1 MRNGASDSRTPHK
14 EIAKAEAKGQE
25 CTLQS
30 QLQPANTS
38 ILKKI
43 ETHASIIYF
52 KECVCYN
59 SSNMNYTPQPM
70 DSDKVI
76 GCGFCIAFGVAADVI
91 SVYMQ
96 PVRIVLY

>member
-1 MRNGASDSRTPHK
+1 
-14 EIAKAEAKGQE
+14 
-25 CTLQS
+25 
-30 QLQPANTS
+30 
-38 ILKKI
+38 
-43 ETHASIIYF
+43 
-52 KECVCYN
+52 
-59 SSNMNYTPQPM
+59 MNYTPQPM